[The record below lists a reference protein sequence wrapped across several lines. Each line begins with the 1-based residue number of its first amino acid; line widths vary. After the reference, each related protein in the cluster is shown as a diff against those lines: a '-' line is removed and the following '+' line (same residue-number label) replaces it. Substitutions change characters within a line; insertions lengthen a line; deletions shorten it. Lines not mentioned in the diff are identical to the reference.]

1 MIHDVSRLDFKLQ
14 RMTYRLQRITYKLQ
28 KFTQLT
34 SSTIFPLQF
43 PSFQNIQMDS
53 DWPCQFE
60 DENFG
65 LLRHDSVIFCSLQVI
80 FCSLQVTPRPI
91 NLIYHLLFI
100 IQNHFRACRIQIQN
114 ILVNL
119 KETTNFFQ
127 YIQVIFRSLQVI
139 LCSVQSNIPTS
150 CIICLHN
157 SNCFGTFK
165 WIRSILVIERK

>member
-1 MIHDVSRLDFKLQ
+1 
-14 RMTYRLQRITYKLQ
+14 MTYRLWKMTFRLWKMTLRPFNLIYH
-28 KFTQLT
+28 
-34 SSTIFPLQF
+34 IPQF
-43 PSFQNIQMDS
+43 RSFQNIQMDS

-65 LLRHDSVIFCSLQVI
+65 LLRHDSVIFRSLQVI

-100 IQNHFRACRIQIQN
+100 IQNHFRTF
-114 ILVNL
+114 NL

-139 LCSVQSNIPTS
+139 LCSVQSNILTS
-150 CIICLHN
+150 CIISLHN